1 MPNWVCGQSS
11 DNTLHTYNAPLHKC
25 MFQLM
30 TLCSTHDTCAITA
43 LCNRCVGWYTTFFN
57 FFHNCFPNDLSSKFW
72 LFNLKRIL
80 IFFSHLCRKLSIVL
94 VYNNIAVIAG
104 IQTIFF
110 VHIQANNVFSN
121 CLLIAIVIAQAKR
134 ELFECLP

>member
-1 MPNWVCGQSS
+1 
-11 DNTLHTYNAPLHKC
+11 
-25 MFQLM
+25 
-30 TLCSTHDTCAITA
+30 
-43 LCNRCVGWYTTFFN
+43 
-57 FFHNCFPNDLSSKFW
+57 
-72 LFNLKRIL
+72 
-80 IFFSHLCRKLSIVL
+80 L